1 MLQAWGTPPHPRA
14 GVLALQGGFRP
25 HVEALTAL
33 GADVFE
39 VRQPRDLSRVD
50 ALVLPGGE
58 STTVGR
64 LLTTSGLLDPLRER
78 LAGGLPV
85 LGTCAGLILLA
96 SEVLDGRPDQPV
108 LGAVDLTVR
117 RNAHGRQRDSFE
129 APLEITGLAGG
140 PFPGVFIRAPGI
152 ERVGQ
157 GVEVL
162 ARLSS
167 GPGSG
172 CPGETVVAARQGT
185 VTVCAFHPE
194 LAGDLRFHQ
203 HFLSSL

>member
-1 MLQAWGTPPHPRA
+1 VLQARGTPPHPRV

-25 HVEALTAL
+25 HVEALSAL
-33 GADVFE
+33 GADAFE
-39 VRQPRDLSRVD
+39 VRLPRDLASAD

-64 LLTTSGLLDPLRER
+64 LLVTSGLDEPLRER
-78 LAGGLPV
+78 LEGGIPV

-96 SEVLDGRPDQPV
+96 SEVLDGRPDQVP
-108 LGAVDLTVR
+108 LRRVDLTVR
-117 RNAHGRQRDSFE
+117 RNAHGRQNDSFE
-129 APLEITGLAGG
+129 AALEITGLVGG

-157 GVEVL
+157 GVDVL

-167 GPGSG
+167 GEP
-172 CPGETVVAARQGT
+172 VAARQGA

>member
-1 MLQAWGTPPHPRA
+1 VKV

-25 HVEALTAL
+25 HVEALSAL
-33 GADVFE
+33 GADNLE
-39 VRQPRDLSRVD
+39 VRLPRDLAQAD

-58 STTVGR
+58 STTVSR
-64 LLTTSGLLDPLRER
+64 LLQTSELVDPLRER
-78 LAGGLPV
+78 LATGMPV

-96 SEVLDGRPDQPV
+96 SEVLDGRPDQVP
-108 LGAVDLTVR
+108 LGAIDLTVR
-117 RNAHGRQRDSFE
+117 RNAHGRQNESFE
-129 APLEITGLAGG
+129 AALEITGLAGG

-152 ERVGQ
+152 ERLGQ

-162 ARLSS
+162 ACLSS
-167 GPGSG
+167 GEP
-172 CPGETVVAARQGT
+172 VAARQGR

-203 HFLSSL
+203 YFLSSL